1 MKIFPKISEKKMEEF
16 LRKTAEANPKVT
28 GEVLD
33 MVPIRQKIRE
43 TERKTG
49 CHIGHELIYGERS
62 NGKTFQALAWS
73 FYDCAMNGWNM
84 SYIRATKEGFK
95 GKNGRALFEDLSTA
109 GVIEFVTG
117 GEYTGVQYYAQ
128 AWYLTKKVVDDKT
141 GTIHVVRDDT
151 QPFCWAIALSTWQ
164 TDKGFTLPNCFI
176 HIFDEFVRKGAADPE
191 EFDSFEQVKS
201 TLVRQGATDRIIM
214 LGNTVNKFSVYFR
227 NMRLSKVVKDMEA
240 GDMRIVIN
248 KSNEPGIVPDAG
260 FLLYYSDEGLKTP
273 KKSNLFFNYGSGK
286 TNKMITQ
293 GSWDM
298 ADYPHIGKDKRYA
311 SSEVVFTFAGTR
323 RRWLVTLS
331 SVKPVHI
338 SQSTG
343 RPAAS
348 SIRTRIWCM
357 TLTFIPFSLIGA
369 VICSGISTT
378 QSLKVVCLTFSAAIW
393 CITRTTRSA
402 IWCGPIWT
410 GASSWDK
417 KGAGVKSPALL
428 YIPFLPIQ

>member
-1 MKIFPKISEKKMEEF
+1 MKTFPKISEKKMYEF
-16 LRKTAEANPKVT
+16 LQKTAAANPKVT

-117 GEYTGVQYYAQ
+117 GEYSGVQYYAQ

-141 GTIHVVRDDT
+141 GAIHIVRDDT

-164 TDKGFTLPNCFI
+164 TDKGFTLPNCYI

-191 EFDSFEQVKS
+191 EFDAFEQVKS

-311 SSEVVFTFAGTR
+311 SSEVVFTFYIRWDEEILACDVVQRETCAYIAIHRKTGGIKHPDEDLVYDPDIYSIQPNWR
-323 RRWLVTLS
+323 RNLLRDFDEAKFESRMLDFFRRDLVYYQDNEVGDMVRAYLD
-331 SVKPVHI
+331 
-338 SQSTG
+338 
-343 RPAAS
+343 
-348 SIRTRIWCM
+348 
-357 TLTFIPFSLIGA
+357 
-369 VICSGISTT
+369 
-378 QSLKVVCLTFSAAIW
+378 W
-393 CITRTTRSA
+393 CIKL
-402 IWCGPIWT
+402 G
-410 GASSWDK
+410 
-417 KGAGVKSPALL
+417 
-428 YIPFLPIQ
+428 